1 MIKLI
6 PEPYR
11 YSLDAGTVNLMKGFS
26 ISFPEIWK
34 DEIDDFMDFAHKLS
48 LRSEKVSLNEIN
60 VIADET
66 VEYEGYYIKIS
77 DNRISVRASSK
88 TGCFYAMQSL
98 KQLTLAYSM
107 RIPCFTI
114 EDKPR
119 FSFRAFMLDVG
130 RYFYSVSDVK
140 KFIDLIALHKLNF
153 LHLHLTEDQGWRVEI
168 KKYPFLT
175 QKSSKR
181 SHTNFNARPHGGFY
195 TQDDV
200 KEIVAYAHKKHIKV
214 IPEIDMPGHMQAALH
229 AYPELG
235 CFARKLPVATHWG
248 IKHDILCGGKDE
260 VLAFVKDVI
269 DEITELF
276 PDGLIH
282 IGGDEAPKTRW
293 QICPRCQAKIK
304 ELGLKN
310 ENELQGHFLSEV
322 GKYISSKGYT
332 AIMWNEDEISGKS
345 NSDIIW
351 MAWNVPK
358 ENHANILNEMKNGR
372 YVINGLS
379 EPNYLDLPYAQNT
392 LERIYSE
399 SADFIEKN
407 DRMIGLEA
415 FLWTEFVPDMD
426 NAFFKTFPRLGAF
439 AEKAWSEEKKLDYK
453 TFLEKIPSYEELL
466 KIHGV
471 TRFASVKRANPSKIL
486 GFFEKLWWERRQLCW
501 HGLHNLVDN
510 AKVKKKYSEKKKK
523 DKDR

>member
-1 MIKLI
+1 
-6 PEPYR
+6 
-11 YSLDAGTVNLMKGFS
+11 
-26 ISFPEIWK
+26 
-34 DEIDDFMDFAHKLS
+34 
-48 LRSEKVSLNEIN
+48 
-60 VIADET
+60 
-66 VEYEGYYIKIS
+66 
-77 DNRISVRASSK
+77 
-88 TGCFYAMQSL
+88 
-98 KQLTLAYSM
+98 
-107 RIPCFTI
+107 
-114 EDKPR
+114 
-119 FSFRAFMLDVG
+119 
-130 RYFYSVSDVK
+130 
-140 KFIDLIALHKLNF
+140 
-153 LHLHLTEDQGWRVEI
+153 
-168 KKYPFLT
+168 
-175 QKSSKR
+175 
-181 SHTNFNARPHGGFY
+181 
-195 TQDDV
+195 
-200 KEIVAYAHKKHIKV
+200 
-214 IPEIDMPGHMQAALH
+214 MQAALH

-269 DEITELF
+269 NEITELF

-415 FLWTEFVPDMD
+415 FLWTEFVPNMD

-523 DKDR
+523 EKNR